1 MIERRK
7 SWAHIEMGSI
17 SHTYPPATARTGW
30 RSFFVLFRATF
41 RLTGGGERARA
52 LRPRGTP
59 ADAAERTSQVALS
72 ALDAE
77 IATSRSFASASA
89 GPAAAPK
96 PLYDLVSAACTLNG
110 PSFISAFHQ
119 PPHSQPNTPR
129 RNLTQA
135 NNSPSSAASS
145 PRISTSRAPHP
156 PPAPPGC
163 DGVRRVAL
171 CVFGLAFWP
180 SEE

>member
-1 MIERRK
+1 
-7 SWAHIEMGSI
+7 MGSYRDGVNF
-17 SHTYPPATARTGW
+17 SHVSTGNGAHRVAKLLRIVSRNIPSDW
-30 RSFFVLFRATF
+30 RRRVS
-41 RLTGGGERARA
+41 ARA

-59 ADAAERTSQVALS
+59 ADAAERTWQVALS

-96 PLYDLVSAACTLNG
+96 PLYALVSAGCTLNG

-129 RNLTQA
+129 RILTQA
-135 NNSPSSAASS
+135 NNSPSSAARS